1 MCEDGG
7 APCNFDTMRDKVVPN
22 AEDQVN
28 PPADKAISI
37 SIYIYRLTS
46 CTFPMPHLLVFGLY
60 CMYLVSCSCIWANHT
75 CACSLTSTMPM
86 DLNRNCDL
94 GLVTR
99 LWLDLPKFQ
108 VFCLCNILPFC
119 EFLDVLFFYILIVR
133 CRLCRSSD
141 CKPED
146 HRAKLMS
153 SRDNNNTRER
163 DNNNS
168 VEATRS
174 RSSI

>member
-1 MCEDGG
+1 
-7 APCNFDTMRDKVVPN
+7 
-22 AEDQVN
+22 
-28 PPADKAISI
+28 
-37 SIYIYRLTS
+37 
-46 CTFPMPHLLVFGLY
+46 
-60 CMYLVSCSCIWANHT
+60 
-75 CACSLTSTMPM
+75 M

-168 VEATRS
+168 VCSWWNFHRGSDKITERHLKLMHVYAPQAPCLRRYQCSVSHLPWLQLPRWEREGWLEFLQVGATQWSECKWWQGNEYR
-174 RSSI
+174 